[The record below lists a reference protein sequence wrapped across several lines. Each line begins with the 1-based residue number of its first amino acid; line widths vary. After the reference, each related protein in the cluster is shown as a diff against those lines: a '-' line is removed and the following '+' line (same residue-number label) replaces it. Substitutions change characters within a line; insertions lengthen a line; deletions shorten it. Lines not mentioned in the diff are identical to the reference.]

1 MFFMAILLLPN
12 FQDIPAAGLTVGKI
26 VKNIRKWGKPPY
38 QVAVVHG
45 GPGAPGSMAPVAREL
60 SKTMGILEPLQTKDT
75 LEGQI
80 EELQEVLEKHAIIP
94 AILIGHSWGAWL
106 VYLTAARYPAL
117 VKKLILVG
125 GGPFEEKYTEN
136 ITPERLKRL
145 SEKERIESF
154 NLIDI
159 VNGDAAGDKDKS
171 LARLG
176 ELFAKADTYCALPP
190 EEEPEPLPAS
200 EEINRKVWA
209 EGQALRI
216 NGELLKIGRKIKCPV
231 VAIHGDYDPHLAEGV
246 RQPLSG
252 VLKDFRFILLEKCG
266 HEPWVER
273 YARDEFFNVLRDEIA

>member
-1 MFFMAILLLPN
+1 MKN
-12 FQDIPAAGLTVGKI
+12 NSGSDIVMNYRT
-26 VKNIRKWGKPPY
+26 WGKSPY
-38 QVAVVHG
+38 RVAAVHG
-45 GPGAPGSMAPVAREL
+45 GPGAPGSVAPVAREL

-80 EELQEVLEKHAIIP
+80 EELREVLENHATIP
-94 AILIGHSWGAWL
+94 VTLIGHSWGAWL

-117 VKKLILVG
+117 MKKLILVG
-125 GGPFEEKYTEN
+125 SGAFRQEYAES
-136 ITPERLKRL
+136 IVPERLKRL

-190 EEEPEPLPAS
+190 EEGPEPLSTS
-200 EEINRKVWA
+200 EEINRKVWP
-209 EGQALRI
+209 EGQALRTS
-216 NGELLKIGRKIKCPV
+216 GELLKIGRKIKCPI
-231 VAIHGDYDPHLAEGV
+231 VAVHGDYDPHLAEGV

-266 HEPWVER
+266 HEPWTER
-273 YARDEFFNVLRDEIA
+273 YAREEFFRVLGEELE